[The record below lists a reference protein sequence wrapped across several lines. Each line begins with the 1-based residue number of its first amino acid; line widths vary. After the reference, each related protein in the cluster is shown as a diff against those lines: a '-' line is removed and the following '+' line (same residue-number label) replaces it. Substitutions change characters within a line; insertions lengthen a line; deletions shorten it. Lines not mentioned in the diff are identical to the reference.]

1 MTFPKLIVRYAEE
14 EVLFDGMQLF
24 SLLQFFK
31 EETRNTRSHEKAW
44 LQVDEFNFLVENMKQ
59 LLHTVIIKKRSENIK
74 RKISWLKKTLQK
86 GNSTNEYQSK
96 VYYDDMK
103 DLPVTCIVDKS
114 KEMIEIIF
122 NCDAESGRKHFH
134 KFLKALTL
142 TSYVQDI
149 WLF

>member
-31 EETRNTRSHEKAW
+31 EETRNMRSHEKAW

-74 RKISWLKKTLQK
+74 RKLSWLKKTLQK
-86 GNSTNEYQSK
+86 GNNTNEYQSK

-103 DLPVTCIVDKS
+103 DSTFTNS
-114 KEMIEIIF
+114 
-122 NCDAESGRKHFH
+122 
-134 KFLKALTL
+134 
-142 TSYVQDI
+142 
-149 WLF
+149 